1 MIKQLAAASIKMFY
15 FPIIIKVFYI
25 KVSVVNH
32 RNYVYKHGTTYKCV
46 SSPYLGKFIQYNGQ
60 D

>member
-1 MIKQLAAASIKMFY
+1 MIKQLAAASIKIFY

-32 RNYVYKHGTTYKCV
+32 RNYVYKHGTTYK
-46 SSPYLGKFIQYNGQ
+46 
-60 D
+60 